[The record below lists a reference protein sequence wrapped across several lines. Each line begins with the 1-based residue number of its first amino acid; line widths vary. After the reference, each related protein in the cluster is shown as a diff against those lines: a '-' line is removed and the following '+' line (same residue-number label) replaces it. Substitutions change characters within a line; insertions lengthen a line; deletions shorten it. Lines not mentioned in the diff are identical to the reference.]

1 MSSTIEHNISG
12 TWVLDHSGLLVLVYT
27 REDNSFP
34 WLYRG
39 QILELWLEKDD
50 LFFED
55 SSQGPPAS
63 YHQVDNISSYHP
75 NIA

>member
-1 MSSTIEHNISG
+1 LNTILPKKSHA
-12 TWVLDHSGLLVLVYT
+12 
-27 REDNSFP
+27 